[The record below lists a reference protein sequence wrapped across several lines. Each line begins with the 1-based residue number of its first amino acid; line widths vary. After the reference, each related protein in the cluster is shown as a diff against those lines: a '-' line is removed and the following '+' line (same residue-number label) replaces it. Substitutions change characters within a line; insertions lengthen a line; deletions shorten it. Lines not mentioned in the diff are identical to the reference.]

1 MYNNNQYTLYIH
13 YNSNNVST
21 IITIFEKNHCNVIY
35 NWFMYFIIVNGN
47 NILNIRKIIRNN
59 AIKKFKK
66 NN

>member
-35 NWFMYFIIVNGN
+35 NWFMYSIIVIGN
-47 NILNIRKIIRNN
+47 IILNIRKIIRNN